1 MPGNSS
7 SKSVGRRLRELSPEN
22 PTRKNSPTADATHGE
37 VIDALRK
44 LVDRSIRRHADHVK
58 VRTGIRRPIEEV
70 VSGSYVETA
79 SGPVFVSTT
88 RYALK
93 QPLGPSAP
101 GLIELDRECPS
112 ALCGISGGRN
122 LCGAPLS
129 RLVYL
134 DTETTGLATTSGTYA
149 FLVGLGFME
158 GDVFRVDQIY
168 MRDHAD
174 EPALLQLLGDR
185 LREFDG
191 MVTYNGRSYDIP
203 LLQARFIT
211 NREFNPPLPVEH
223 LDLLYAA
230 RRLWKGRNTG
240 CRLIE
245 LEQEILGITR
255 EGDIPGHLIPG
266 LYFDAIRTD
275 DASHM
280 APVFHHNRL
289 DITSLAALTIQASRL
304 LNPESYQS
312 EGFDLEWR
320 GEDVAGAAR
329 VFEKLGLQE
338 TTFIYRSALDGKF
351 RVEDHKY
358 ELLCRLS
365 RIHRREGDTENVL
378 PLLEQVISDGGCYRP
393 YALIERA
400 KLLEH
405 GDADYETAHQLTNAA
420 ISILSE
426 LGTAYNVSYE
436 FRVSL
441 DAAHHRLRRL
451 EARKAGLPWHPGT
464 HTDDSVD
471 DFSF

>member
-1 MPGNSS
+1 MTD
-7 SKSVGRRLRELSPEN
+7 KSVTQRLRDLSSQASNRPHS
-22 PTRKNSPTADATHGE
+22 TTDNSHGE

-58 VRTGIRRPIEEV
+58 IKTSINRPIEEV
-70 VSGSYVETA
+70 VSGAYEETA
-79 SGPVFVSTT
+79 SGPIFVSTT

-101 GLIELDRECPS
+101 GLIELNRECPP

-122 LCGAPLS
+122 VCGAQLS
-129 RLVYL
+129 RMVYL

-149 FLVGLGFME
+149 FLVGLGYLE

-174 EPALLQLLGDR
+174 EPALLQLLADR
-185 LREFDG
+185 LREYDG

-211 NREFNPPLPVEH
+211 NREFNPPLPSEH

-266 LYFDAIRTD
+266 LYFDAVRTGN
-275 DASHM
+275 ASHM

-304 LNPESYQS
+304 LNPASYQS
-312 EGFDLEWR
+312 EGLDPEWR
-320 GEDVAGAAR
+320 GEDIAGAAR

-338 TTFIYRSALDGKF
+338 TTSMYRSALEGEF
-351 RVEDHKY
+351 RLEDQKY

-365 RIHRREGDTENVL
+365 RIHRREGDSENVIS
-378 PLLEQVISDGGCYRP
+378 LLDQVINEGRCYRP

-400 KLLEH
+400 KLFEH
-405 GDADYETAHQLTNAA
+405 ADADYERAHELTTAA
-420 ISILSE
+420 ISILDE
-426 LGTAYNVSYE
+426 LGPRYDVPYE

-451 EARKAGLPWHPGT
+451 EARKAGLPWHPGAQA
-464 HTDDSVD
+464 DDSMD